1 MRSTTKAI
9 LWLIALSLLAATAI
23 LRHPSGAA
31 MLDTNILNLLPE
43 NQQDPLAQ
51 KAFDEVAGS
60 MEDQVL
66 FLISAD
72 NQDQTIKAARTFET
86 ELQTLP
92 LFSKINGKLSDEEQ
106 SAWVSTYAPY
116 RYQLL
121 TLEQRE
127 ILKHSAATQT
137 AKVIQ
142 QVYNPFSGVTGAE
155 LSGDP
160 FLLFRDYLQTMNKQN
175 QRFSIAEGYLT
186 TEQNGTFYALLR
198 GTLSGSAYA
207 MQTQQQLAELA
218 QLEEATAA
226 QFDAQIFHTG
236 VVFYA
241 AFGTDSAKSEI
252 STIGVG
258 SLLGILLL
266 VLLVYR
272 SLLPVS
278 LTILSIGTGVVTA
291 FSICLL
297 VFGQIHLFSLVIG
310 ASLIGVSID
319 YAFHYL
325 TDRLASGASWRSEE
339 GLKRVFVPVT
349 FGLISTLIAYLSMLV
364 APFPGL
370 QQLALF
376 SAAGLI
382 GAYLSVIFWYP
393 LLAKRP
399 ARYQTLPLA
408 NSSTC
413 YLTLWQR
420 PLVRVAMPVSAL
432 LVALIGFF
440 NADYDDNIRQLQSL
454 PPALQ
459 EQESV
464 IKSVTGLSSSQ
475 PMLLVK
481 GSSEQQVLENAYA
494 LTPALEKLRR
504 ENVLSGYQNPADL
517 VPPASVQR
525 ENFALVQSL
534 YQSEGEKLAAQIGLS
549 TSPQLPSDIDILT
562 PALMLNA
569 PSSELFSSL
578 WLQPDERQFAA
589 IVMLQNATDMSAI
602 KQAIAPFPEVSVLN
616 KAEEVSSLFGQYRL
630 RISMLMGIACLAIL
644 GVLCVRFG
652 AHRALRILTPPL
664 LAAGVALTAGAIS
677 PVPMNLF
684 NLLALFLVLGIG
696 IDYTLFFA
704 EHKDS
709 YRALVANSLA
719 ALTTILSFGLLS
731 LSQTEAIHSFGITV
745 LVGIVVAWLLAPL
758 AIQQPEKEL
767 HQ

>member
-9 LWLIALSLLAATAI
+9 LWLIALFLLATTAI

-66 FLISAD
+66 FLVSAD
-72 NQDQTIKAARTFET
+72 TQEQALKAARAFEA

-121 TLEQRE
+121 TQEQRE
-127 ILKHSAATQT
+127 ILKHSPAIQT

-175 QRFSIAEGYLT
+175 QRFSITEGYLT
-186 TEQNGTFYALLR
+186 TEQDGTFYILLR

-218 QLEEATAA
+218 QLEDANAA

-266 VLLVYR
+266 VLCVYR

-278 LTILSIGTGVVTA
+278 LTLLSIGTGVVTA
-291 FSICLL
+291 FSVCLL

-339 GLKRVFVPVT
+339 GLKRVFIPIT

-408 NSSTC
+408 NSSKG
-413 YLTLWQR
+413 YLMLWQR
-420 PLVRVAMPVSAL
+420 PLVRMVMPVTAL
-432 LVALIGFF
+432 LVTLIGFF

-454 PPALQ
+454 PPSLQ

-481 GSSEQQVLENAYA
+481 GSSGQKVLEHAHA
-494 LTPALEKLRR
+494 LAPALEKLRR

-517 VPPASVQR
+517 VAPASVQR
-525 ENFALVQSL
+525 ENFGLVQSL
-534 YQSEGEKLAAQIGLS
+534 YQSEGEKLAAQIGLA
-549 TSPQLPSDIDILT
+549 TPPQLPGDIDILT
-562 PALMLNA
+562 PAKMLNA

-578 WLQPDERQFAA
+578 WLQPAEGQYAA
-589 IVMLQNATDMSAI
+589 IVMLQNATDMTAI

-652 AHRALRILTPPL
+652 PRRAVRILTPPL

-704 EHKDS
+704 EHNDS
-709 YRALVANSLA
+709 YRALVANTLA

>member
-43 NQQDPLAQ
+43 NKQDPLAQ
-51 KAFDEVAGS
+51 KAFNEVAGS

-72 NQDQTIKAARTFET
+72 TQDQTIKAARAFET
-86 ELQTLP
+86 DLQTLP

-121 TLEQRE
+121 TQEQRQ
-127 ILKHSAATQT
+127 ILKHAPATQT

-175 QRFSIAEGYLT
+175 QRFSITEGYLT
-186 TEQNGTFYALLR
+186 TEQDGTFYVLIR
-198 GTLSGSAYA
+198 GTLSGSAYS
-207 MQTQQQLAELA
+207 MQTQQQLTEIA

-226 QFDAQIFHTG
+226 KFDAQIFHTG

-258 SLLGILLL
+258 SMLGILLL
-266 VLLVYR
+266 VLWIYR

-278 LTILSIGTGVVTA
+278 LTLLSIGTGVVTA
-291 FSICLL
+291 FSVCLL

-339 GLKRVFVPVT
+339 GLKRVFVPIT
-349 FGLISTLIAYLSMLV
+349 FGLISTLIAYLSMLA

-376 SAAGLI
+376 SASGLF

-393 LLAKRP
+393 LLTKRP

-408 NSSTC
+408 NSSKG
-413 YLTLWQR
+413 YLMLWQR
-420 PLVRVAMPVSAL
+420 PLVRIAMPVAAL

-454 PPALQ
+454 PPSLQ

-464 IKSVTGLSSSQ
+464 IRSVTGLSSSQ

-494 LTPALEKLRR
+494 LTPALEKLQS
-504 ENVLSGYQNPADL
+504 ENALSGYQNPADM
-517 VPPASVQR
+517 VPPAPVQR
-525 ENFALVQSL
+525 ENLDLVQSL
-534 YQSEGEKLAAQIGLS
+534 YQSEGEKLAAQIGLA
-549 TSPQLPSDIDILT
+549 TAPKIPSDIDILT
-562 PALMLNA
+562 PSKMLNA
-569 PSSELFSSL
+569 PSDELFSSL
-578 WLQPDERQFAA
+578 WLRPDEGQYAA
-589 IVMLQNATDMSAI
+589 IVILQNATDMSTI
-602 KQAIAPFPEVSVLN
+602 RQAIAPFPEVSVLN
-616 KAEEVSSLFGQYRL
+616 KAEEVSTLFGQYRL
-630 RISMLMGIACLAIL
+630 RISILMGIACLGIL
-644 GVLCVRFG
+644 GLLCTRFG
-652 AHRALRILTPPL
+652 VRRAVRILTPPL

-709 YRALVANSLA
+709 YRALVANTLA

-731 LSQTEAIHSFGITV
+731 LSQTEAIHSFGVTV
-745 LVGIVVAWLLAPL
+745 LVGIGVAWLLAPL